1 MEKKS
6 HLTTLL
12 DLKKKKL
19 RLRKLR
25 STLRMQ
31 KCIGI
36 LLVRAPGNGKTLMVY
51 ALSNEI
57 NVPLYT
63 IGQITNED
71 ESIDN
76 IRDVFIKARKKS
88 PCIIFIDVIDKLEN
102 NNDYIVGNQES
113 NLVRK
118 LLMQMDGYTPN
129 KGIL

>member
-1 MEKKS
+1 
-6 HLTTLL
+6 
-12 DLKKKKL
+12 
-19 RLRKLR
+19 
-25 STLRMQ
+25 
-31 KCIGI
+31 
-36 LLVRAPGNGKTLMVY
+36 MVN

-88 PCIIFIDVIDKLEN
+88 PCIIFIDEINKLEN

-113 NLVRK
+113 NLVRE
-118 LLMQMDGYTPN
+118 LLMQMDGFTPN